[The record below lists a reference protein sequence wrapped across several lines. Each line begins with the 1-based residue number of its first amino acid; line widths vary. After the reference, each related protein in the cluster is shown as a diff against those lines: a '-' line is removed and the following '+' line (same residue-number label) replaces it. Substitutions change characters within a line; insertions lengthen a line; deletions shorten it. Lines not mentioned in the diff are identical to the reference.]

1 MLEPGKRVTIAMGTN
16 RDITTGKW
24 FIHLTQASDVALLI
38 FLRLEL
44 FSIWITRYMFFN
56 PYTLKYPS

>member
-24 FIHLTQASDVALLI
+24 FIHLTQASDG
-38 FLRLEL
+38 
-44 FSIWITRYMFFN
+44 IWITRYMFFN